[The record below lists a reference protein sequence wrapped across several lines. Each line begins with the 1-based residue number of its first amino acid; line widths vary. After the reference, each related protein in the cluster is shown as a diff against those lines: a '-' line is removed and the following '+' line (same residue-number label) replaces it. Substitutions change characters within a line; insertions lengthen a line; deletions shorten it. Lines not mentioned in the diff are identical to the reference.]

1 MNDLFLCII
10 LKRIPLFINCT
21 IIIKNKNMNQS
32 PYYGNTNNP
41 YGQAQN
47 PQTNQTNQSRNSGNI
62 ATQAIQAA
70 SMARQNN
77 LNPNI

>member
-47 PQTNQTNQSRNSGNI
+47 PQANQSRNSGNI

>member
-47 PQTNQTNQSRNSGNI
+47 PQTNQSRNSGNI